1 MNSRAQIGIVG
12 LATMGRNLCINL
24 LNNGH
29 RVAAWNLENEEA
41 ERFSKEVA
49 DPALRVCASLKEMIQ
64 QLESPRQILLL
75 IQAGKPVDDV
85 IGVCARYLDA
95 GDVLIDAGNSH
106 YLDSERRSLEL
117 SERHIEFVGLGV
129 SGGAEGARLGPSL
142 MFGGSVSAWDRSRD
156 VLESIVAKSQYGSCL
171 YHFGAGGSGHFVK
184 MVHNGIEYAEMQL
197 IAETY
202 DLMSRGLGIRDSEL
216 SRIFKRFNEGHLN
229 SFLIELTSQ
238 LLLSESMS
246 IDEILDV
253 AEQKGTGRW
262 VLEAGAKLGI
272 PLPTIAASVDARSLS
287 GLKERR
293 SDFSTK
299 IEEDREITV
308 KVSPEEVES
317 ALLFGKICAFF
328 QGVEL
333 VQKAK
338 ETYQWSL
345 KTDDIPRCWRAGCIL
360 RGGLLDRWI
369 EGIES
374 DEGSSLL
381 ELPFFWEELRANLAG
396 IRAVVGS
403 CVKSGIPVPALSSSL
418 AWFDSL
424 TSKRLPQGLIQA
436 QRDAFGGHGV
446 RLIKEPTR
454 LQNIDW

>member
-1 MNSRAQIGIVG
+1 
-12 LATMGRNLCINL
+12 MGRNLCINL

-41 ERFSKEVA
+41 ERFGTDMA
-49 DPALRVCASLKEMIQ
+49 DPLLTICASLEEMIEK
-64 QLESPRQILLL
+64 LEPPRQILLL

-85 IGVCARYLDA
+85 IGVCARFLEP

-106 YLDSERRSLEL
+106 YLDSERRASEL
-117 SERHIEFVGLGV
+117 SERNIEFVGLGV

-142 MFGGSVSAWDRSRD
+142 MFGGSVSAWDKSRE
-156 VLESIVAKSQYGSCL
+156 VLESVVAKIQYGNCL
-171 YHFGAGGSGHFVK
+171 YHFGGGGSGHFVK

-202 DLMSRGLGIRDSEL
+202 DLMSRGMGIRDQEL
-216 SRIFKRFNEGHLN
+216 SRIYKSFNEGHLN
-229 SFLIELTSQ
+229 SFLIELTSK

-253 AEQKGTGRW
+253 AEQKGTGQW

-272 PLPTIAASVDARSLS
+272 PLPTISASVDARSLS

-293 SDFSTK
+293 NDFSSK
-299 IEEDREITV
+299 FKEDREMSL
-308 KVSPEEVES
+308 KVSPEEIEC
-317 ALLFGKICAFF
+317 ALLFGKISAFF

-333 VQKAK
+333 IQKAK
-338 ETYQWSL
+338 ETYHWSL
-345 KTDDIPRCWRAGCIL
+345 IVDDIPKCWRAGCIL
-360 RGGLLDRWI
+360 RCGLLDRWVD
-369 EGIES
+369 GIES
-374 DEGSSLL
+374 DSGSSFL
-381 ELPFFWEELRANLAG
+381 ELPFFWEQLTETLRAT
-396 IRAVVGS
+396 REVVGA
-403 CVKSGIPVPALSSSL
+403 CVMSGIPVPALSSSL

-424 TSKRLPQGLIQA
+424 TSERLPQSLVQA

-446 RLIKEPTR
+446 RLTKEPTQ

>member
-1 MNSRAQIGIVG
+1 
-12 LATMGRNLCINL
+12 MGRNLCINL

-41 ERFSKEVA
+41 ERFGTDMA
-49 DPALRVCASLKEMIQ
+49 DPLLTICASLEEMIQ
-64 QLESPRQILLL
+64 KLESPRQILLL

-85 IGVCARYLDA
+85 IGVCGRFLEP

-106 YLDSERRSLEL
+106 YLDSERRASEL
-117 SERHIEFVGLGV
+117 SERNIEFVGLGV

-142 MFGGSVSAWDRSRD
+142 MFGGSVSAWDKSRE
-156 VLESIVAKSQYGSCL
+156 VLESVVAKSQYGNCL
-171 YHFGAGGSGHFVK
+171 YYFGGGGSGHFVK

-202 DLMSRGLGIRDSEL
+202 DLMSRGMGIRDQEL
-216 SRIFKRFNEGHLN
+216 SRIYKRFNEGHLN

-246 IDEILDV
+246 VDEILDV

-272 PLPTIAASVDARSLS
+272 PLPTISASVDARSLS

-293 SDFSTK
+293 NDFSSK
-299 IEEDREITV
+299 FKEDREMSL
-308 KVSPEEVES
+308 KVSPEEIEC
-317 ALLFGKICAFF
+317 ALLFGKISAFF

-333 VQKAK
+333 IQKAK
-338 ETYQWSL
+338 ETYHWSL
-345 KTDDIPRCWRAGCIL
+345 IVDDIPKCWRAGCIL
-360 RGGLLDRWI
+360 RCGLLDRWVD
-369 EGIES
+369 GIES
-374 DEGSSLL
+374 DSGSSFL
-381 ELPFFWEELRANLAG
+381 ELPFFWEQLTETLTATRE
-396 IRAVVGS
+396 VVS
-403 CVKSGIPVPALSSSL
+403 ACVMSGIPIPALSSSL

-424 TSKRLPQGLIQA
+424 TSERLPQSLVQA

-446 RLIKEPTR
+446 RLIKEPTQ

>member
-1 MNSRAQIGIVG
+1 
-12 LATMGRNLCINL
+12 MGRNLCINL
-24 LNNGH
+24 LKNGH
-29 RVAAWNLENEEA
+29 RVAAWNLEDEEA
-41 ERFSKEVA
+41 EQFGTDMA
-49 DPALRVCASLKEMIQ
+49 DPSLTICASLEEMIQ
-64 QLESPRQILLL
+64 KLESPRQILLL

-85 IGVCARYLDA
+85 IGVCARFLEP

-106 YLDSERRSLEL
+106 YLDSQRRASEL
-117 SERHIEFVGLGV
+117 SERNIEFVGLGV

-142 MFGGSVSAWDRSRD
+142 MFGGSVSAWDKSRE
-156 VLESIVAKSQYGSCL
+156 VLESVVAKSQYGNCL
-171 YHFGAGGSGHFVK
+171 YHFGGGGSGHFVK

-202 DLMSRGLGIRDSEL
+202 DLMSRGMGIRDQEL
-216 SRIFKRFNEGHLN
+216 SRIYKRFNEGHLN
-229 SFLIELTSQ
+229 SFLIELTSK

-272 PLPTIAASVDARSLS
+272 PLPTISASVDARSLS

-293 SDFSTK
+293 NDFSSK
-299 IEEDREITV
+299 FIEDREMSL
-308 KVSPEEVES
+308 KVSPEEIEC
-317 ALLFGKICAFF
+317 ALLFGKISAFF

-338 ETYQWSL
+338 ETYHWSL
-345 KTDDIPRCWRAGCIL
+345 IVDDIPKCWRAGCIL
-360 RGGLLDRWI
+360 RCGLLDRWVD
-369 EGIES
+369 GIES
-374 DEGSSLL
+374 DSGSSFL
-381 ELPFFWEELRANLAG
+381 ELPFFWEQLTETLTATRE
-396 IRAVVGS
+396 VVS
-403 CVKSGIPVPALSSSL
+403 ACVMSGIPVPALSSSL

-424 TSKRLPQGLIQA
+424 TSERLPQSLVQA

-446 RLIKEPTR
+446 RLIKEPTQ

>member
-1 MNSRAQIGIVG
+1 
-12 LATMGRNLCINL
+12 MGRNLCINL

-41 ERFSKEVA
+41 ERFGTDMA
-49 DPALRVCASLKEMIQ
+49 DPLLTICASLEEMIQ
-64 QLESPRQILLL
+64 KLESPRQILLL

-85 IGVCARYLDA
+85 IGVCARFLEP

-106 YLDSERRSLEL
+106 YLDSERRASEL
-117 SERHIEFVGLGV
+117 SERNIEFVGLGM

-142 MFGGSVSAWDRSRD
+142 MFGGSVSAWDKSRE
-156 VLESIVAKSQYGSCL
+156 VLESVVAESQYGNCL
-171 YHFGAGGSGHFVK
+171 YYFGGGGSGHFVK

-202 DLMSRGLGIRDSEL
+202 DLMSRGMGVRDQEL
-216 SRIFKRFNEGHLN
+216 SSIYKSFNEGHLN
-229 SFLIELTSQ
+229 SFLIELTSK

-253 AEQKGTGRW
+253 AEQKGTGQW

-272 PLPTIAASVDARSLS
+272 PLPTISASVDARSLS

-293 SDFSTK
+293 NDFSSK
-299 IEEDREITV
+299 FKEDREMSL
-308 KVSPEEVES
+308 KVSPEEIEC
-317 ALLFGKICAFF
+317 ALLFGKISAFF

-333 VQKAK
+333 IQKAK
-338 ETYQWSL
+338 ETYHWSL
-345 KTDDIPRCWRAGCIL
+345 IVDDIPKCWRAGCIL
-360 RGGLLDRWI
+360 RCGLLDRWVD
-369 EGIES
+369 GIES
-374 DEGSSLL
+374 DSGSSFL
-381 ELPFFWEELRANLAG
+381 ELPFFWEQLTETLTATRE
-396 IRAVVGS
+396 VVS
-403 CVKSGIPVPALSSSL
+403 ACVMSGIPVPALSSSL

-424 TSKRLPQGLIQA
+424 TSERLPQSLVQA

-446 RLIKEPTR
+446 RLIKEPTQ

>member
-1 MNSRAQIGIVG
+1 
-12 LATMGRNLCINL
+12 MGRNLCINL

-41 ERFSKEVA
+41 ERFGTDIA
-49 DPALRVCASLKEMIQ
+49 DPLLTICANLEEMIQ
-64 QLESPRQILLL
+64 KLESPRQILLL

-85 IGVCARYLDA
+85 IGVCARFLEP

-106 YLDSERRSLEL
+106 YLDSERRASEL
-117 SERHIEFVGLGV
+117 SERNIEFVGLGV

-142 MFGGSVSAWDRSRD
+142 MFGGSVSAWDKSRE
-156 VLESIVAKSQYGSCL
+156 VLGSIVAKSQYGNCL
-171 YHFGAGGSGHFVK
+171 YYFGGGGSGHFVK

-202 DLMSRGLGIRDSEL
+202 DLMSRGMGIRDEEL
-216 SRIFKRFNEGHLN
+216 SRIYKRFNEGHLN
-229 SFLIELTSQ
+229 SFLIELTSR
-238 LLLSESMS
+238 LLLSESTN

-272 PLPTIAASVDARSLS
+272 PLPTISASVDARSLS

-293 SDFSTK
+293 SDFSSRFK
-299 IEEDREITV
+299 EDREMSLE
-308 KVSPEEVES
+308 VSPDEIEC

-333 VQKAK
+333 IQKAK
-338 ETYQWSL
+338 ETYHWSL
-345 KTDDIPRCWRAGCIL
+345 IVDDIPKCWRAGCIL

-369 EGIES
+369 DGIES
-374 DEGSSLL
+374 DSGSSFL
-381 ELPFFWEELRANLAG
+381 ELSFFWEQLTETLTATRE
-396 IRAVVGS
+396 VVS
-403 CVKSGIPVPALSSSL
+403 ACVISGIPAPALSSSL

-424 TSKRLPQGLIQA
+424 TSERLPQSLIQA

-446 RLIKEPTR
+446 RLIREPSR

>member
-1 MNSRAQIGIVG
+1 
-12 LATMGRNLCINL
+12 MGRNLCINL

-41 ERFSKEVA
+41 ERFGTDMA
-49 DPALRVCASLKEMIQ
+49 DPLLTICASLEEMIEK
-64 QLESPRQILLL
+64 LGPPRQILLL
-75 IQAGKPVDDV
+75 IQAGQPVDDV
-85 IGVCARYLDA
+85 IGVCARFLEP

-106 YLDSERRSLEL
+106 YLDSQRRASEL
-117 SERHIEFVGLGV
+117 SERNIEFVGLGV

-142 MFGGSVSAWDRSRD
+142 MFGGSVSAWDKSRE
-156 VLESIVAKSQYGSCL
+156 VLESVVAKSQYGNCL
-171 YHFGAGGSGHFVK
+171 YYFGGGGSGHFVK

-202 DLMSRGLGIRDSEL
+202 DLMSRGMGIRDQEL
-216 SRIFKRFNEGHLN
+216 SRIYKRFNEGHLN
-229 SFLIELTSQ
+229 SFLIELTSK

-253 AEQKGTGRW
+253 AEQKGTGQW
-262 VLEAGAKLGI
+262 VLEAGAKLSI
-272 PLPTIAASVDARSLS
+272 PLPTISASVDARSLS

-293 SDFSTK
+293 NDFSSK
-299 IEEDREITV
+299 FKEDREMSL
-308 KVSPEEVES
+308 KVSPEEIEC
-317 ALLFGKICAFF
+317 ALLFGKISAFF

-333 VQKAK
+333 IQKAK
-338 ETYQWSL
+338 ETYHWSL
-345 KTDDIPRCWRAGCIL
+345 IVDDIPKCWRAGCIL
-360 RGGLLDRWI
+360 RCGLLDRWVD
-369 EGIES
+369 GIES
-374 DEGSSLL
+374 DSGSSFL
-381 ELPFFWEELRANLAG
+381 ELPFFWEQLMETLTATRE
-396 IRAVVGS
+396 VVS
-403 CVKSGIPVPALSSSL
+403 ACVMSGIPVPALSSSL

-424 TSKRLPQGLIQA
+424 TSERLPQSLVQA

>member
-1 MNSRAQIGIVG
+1 
-12 LATMGRNLCINL
+12 MGRNLCINL
-24 LNNGH
+24 LKNGH
-29 RVAAWNLENEEA
+29 RVAAWNLEDEEA
-41 ERFSKEVA
+41 ERFGTDMA
-49 DPALRVCASLKEMIQ
+49 DPLLTICASLEELIQ
-64 QLESPRQILLL
+64 KLESPRQILLL

-85 IGVCARYLDA
+85 IGVCARFLEP

-106 YLDSERRSLEL
+106 YLDSERRASEL
-117 SERHIEFVGLGV
+117 SERNIEFVGLGV

-142 MFGGSVSAWDRSRD
+142 MFGGSGSAWDKSHKL
-156 VLESIVAKSQYGSCL
+156 LESVVAKSQYGNCL
-171 YHFGAGGSGHFVK
+171 YHFGGGGSGHFVK

-202 DLMSRGLGIRDSEL
+202 DLMSRGMGIRDQEL
-216 SRIFKRFNEGHLN
+216 SRIYKRFNEGHLN
-229 SFLIELTSQ
+229 SFLIELTSK

-253 AEQKGTGRW
+253 AEQKGTGQW

-272 PLPTIAASVDARSLS
+272 PLPTISASVDARSLS

-293 SDFSTK
+293 NDFSSK
-299 IEEDREITV
+299 FKEDREMSL
-308 KVSPEEVES
+308 KVSPEGIEC
-317 ALLFGKICAFF
+317 ALLFGKISAFF

-333 VQKAK
+333 IQKAK
-338 ETYQWSL
+338 ETYHWSL
-345 KTDDIPRCWRAGCIL
+345 IVDDIPKCWRAGCIL
-360 RGGLLDRWI
+360 RCGLLDRWVD
-369 EGIES
+369 GIES
-374 DEGSSLL
+374 DSGSSFL
-381 ELPFFWEELRANLAG
+381 ELPFFWEQLTETLTATRE
-396 IRAVVGS
+396 VVS
-403 CVKSGIPVPALSSSL
+403 ACVMSGIPVPALSSSL

-424 TSKRLPQGLIQA
+424 TSERLPQSLVQA

>member
-1 MNSRAQIGIVG
+1 
-12 LATMGRNLCINL
+12 MGRNLCINL

-41 ERFSKEVA
+41 ERFGTDMA
-49 DPALRVCASLKEMIQ
+49 DPLLTICASLEEMIEK
-64 QLESPRQILLL
+64 LEPPRQILLL

-85 IGVCARYLDA
+85 IGVCARFLEP

-106 YLDSERRSLEL
+106 YLDSERRASEL
-117 SERHIEFVGLGV
+117 SERNIEFVGLGV

-142 MFGGSVSAWDRSRD
+142 MFGGSVSAWDKSRE
-156 VLESIVAKSQYGSCL
+156 VLESVVAKSQYGNCL
-171 YHFGAGGSGHFVK
+171 YHFGGGGSGHFVK

-202 DLMSRGLGIRDSEL
+202 DLMSRGMGIRDQEL
-216 SRIFKRFNEGHLN
+216 SRIYKRFNEGHLN

-246 IDEILDV
+246 VDEILDV

-272 PLPTIAASVDARSLS
+272 PLPTISASVDARSLS

-293 SDFSTK
+293 NDFSSK
-299 IEEDREITV
+299 FKEDREMSLKI
-308 KVSPEEVES
+308 SPEEIEC
-317 ALLFGKICAFF
+317 ALLFGKISAFF

-333 VQKAK
+333 IQKAK
-338 ETYQWSL
+338 ETYHWSL
-345 KTDDIPRCWRAGCIL
+345 IVDDIPKCWRAGCIL
-360 RGGLLDRWI
+360 RCGLLDRWVD
-369 EGIES
+369 GIES
-374 DEGSSLL
+374 DSGSSFL
-381 ELPFFWEELRANLAG
+381 ELPFFWEQLTETLTATRE
-396 IRAVVGS
+396 VVS
-403 CVKSGIPVPALSSSL
+403 ACVMSGIPVPALSSSL

-424 TSKRLPQGLIQA
+424 TSERLPQSLVQA

-446 RLIKEPTR
+446 RLIKEPTQ

>member
-1 MNSRAQIGIVG
+1 
-12 LATMGRNLCINL
+12 MGRNLCINL

-41 ERFSKEVA
+41 ERFGTDMA
-49 DPALRVCASLKEMIQ
+49 DPLLTICASLEEMIQ
-64 QLESPRQILLL
+64 KLESPRQILLL

-85 IGVCARYLDA
+85 IGVCGRFLEP

-106 YLDSERRSLEL
+106 YLDSERRASEL
-117 SERHIEFVGLGV
+117 SERNIEFVGLGV

-142 MFGGSVSAWDRSRD
+142 MFGGSVSAWDKSRE
-156 VLESIVAKSQYGSCL
+156 VLESVVAKSQYGNCL
-171 YHFGAGGSGHFVK
+171 YYFGGGGSGHFVK

-202 DLMSRGLGIRDSEL
+202 DLMSRGMGIRDQEL
-216 SRIFKRFNEGHLN
+216 SHIYKRFNEGHLN

-246 IDEILDV
+246 VDEILDV

-272 PLPTIAASVDARSLS
+272 PLPTISASVDARSLS

-293 SDFSTK
+293 NDFSSK
-299 IEEDREITV
+299 FKEDREMSL
-308 KVSPEEVES
+308 KVSPEEIEC
-317 ALLFGKICAFF
+317 ALLFGKISAFF

-333 VQKAK
+333 IQKAK
-338 ETYQWSL
+338 ETYHWSL
-345 KTDDIPRCWRAGCIL
+345 IVDDIPKCWRAGCIL
-360 RGGLLDRWI
+360 RCGLLDRWVD
-369 EGIES
+369 GIES
-374 DEGSSLL
+374 DSGSSFL
-381 ELPFFWEELRANLAG
+381 ELPFFWEQLTETLTVTRE
-396 IRAVVGS
+396 VVS
-403 CVKSGIPVPALSSSL
+403 ACVMSGIPIPALSSSL

-424 TSKRLPQGLIQA
+424 TSERLPQSLVQA

-446 RLIKEPTR
+446 RLIKEPTQ